1 MNSALTILA
10 GRTAVAKIRESGFRM
25 EDVALMVGASGGARC
40 LVLNQLDRL
49 LFGRLAKDRS
59 QPLHLLGSSI
69 GSWRFAC
76 AAQQDPAAAFER
88 LAVAYAEW
96 ASRPDA
102 GRRQVS
108 NDSRE
113 ILKVIMAE
121 NGVEEVLSHPRFR
134 LHIMTVRSRGVTASE
149 QPAVL
154 GAGLLLALV
163 SNALSRK
170 SLGLFF
176 ERVLFSDRRDRPPF
190 SEIKD
195 LPARYAPLDQANFM
209 QVLLASGSIPLIMEA
224 VSDIAGA
231 PPGLYRD
238 GGMTDYHFDLSFVE
252 TDGVIFYPHFYPFLV
267 PGWFDKKLKRR
278 VSGEALD
285 NLLLVAPS
293 QEFVASLPFGKIPDR
308 TDFRTMD
315 DAQRMPYW
323 RQVVDEGAR
332 LADEFQDLVENDL
345 LVDRVVPVLVG

>member
-1 MNSALTILA
+1 MQQALAILA
-10 GRTAVAKIRESGFRM
+10 GRKALAKIRRHGFTAG
-25 EDVALMVGASGGARC
+25 DVSLMVGASGGARC
-40 LVLNQLDRL
+40 LVLNRLDRYV
-49 LFGRLAKDRS
+49 FGHLVQGRAR
-59 QPLHLLGSSI
+59 PLHLLGSSI

-88 LAVAYAEW
+88 LAVAYTEW
-96 ASRPDA
+96 PSRPHA

-113 ILKVIMAE
+113 ILEVMMAG
-121 NGVEEVLSHPRFR
+121 NGVEQVLAHPRFR
-134 LHIMTVRSRGVTASE
+134 LHIMTVRSRGVTACE
-149 QPAVL
+149 QPAML
-154 GAGLLLALV
+154 GAGLLMALA

-195 LPARYAPLDQANFM
+195 LPSRYAPLEKANFM
-209 QVLLASGSIPLIMEA
+209 QVLLASGSIPLVMEA
-224 VSDIAGA
+224 VADIAGA

-238 GGMTDYHFDLSFVE
+238 GGVTDYHFDLSFVK

-267 PGWFDKKLKRR
+267 PGWFDKKLGRR

-293 QEFVASLPFGKIPDR
+293 REFVESLPYGKIPDR
-308 TDFRTMD
+308 TDFKTMD

-323 RQVVDEGAR
+323 KQAVDEGKR
-332 LADEFQDLVENDL
+332 LADEFQELVARDL
-345 LVDRVVPVLVG
+345 LADRVVPVLLE

>member
-1 MNSALTILA
+1 
-10 GRTAVAKIRESGFRM
+10 
-25 EDVALMVGASGGARC
+25 
-40 LVLNQLDRL
+40 
-49 LFGRLAKDRS
+49 
-59 QPLHLLGSSI
+59 
-69 GSWRFAC
+69 
-76 AAQQDPAAAFER
+76 
-88 LAVAYAEW
+88 
-96 ASRPDA
+96 
-102 GRRQVS
+102 
-108 NDSRE
+108 
-113 ILKVIMAE
+113 MAE

-154 GAGLLLALV
+154 GAGLLLALAL
-163 SNALSRK
+163 NAISRK

-209 QVLLASGSIPLIMEA
+209 PVLLASGSIPLVMEA

-238 GGMTDYHFDLSFVE
+238 GGVTDYHFDLSFVE
-252 TDGVIFYPHFYPFLV
+252 TDSVIFYPHFYSFLV
-267 PGWFDKKLKRR
+267 PGWFDKKLRRR

-293 QEFVASLPFGKIPDR
+293 QEFVESLPFGKIPDR
-308 TDFRTMD
+308 TDFKTMD

-323 RQVVDEGAR
+323 KQVVEEGAR

-345 LVDRVVPVLVG
+345 LVDRVVPLLVG